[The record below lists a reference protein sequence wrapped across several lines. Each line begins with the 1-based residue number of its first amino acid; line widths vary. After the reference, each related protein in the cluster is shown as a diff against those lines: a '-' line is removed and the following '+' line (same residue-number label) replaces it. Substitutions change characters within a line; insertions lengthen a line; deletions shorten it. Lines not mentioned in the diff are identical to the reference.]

1 MLMTDGVTPGNEARG
16 YVLRRL
22 LRRVVRAMR
31 LLGVA
36 DPVLPELLPVSRD
49 LMADSFPD
57 VLTQWDRV
65 IGAATAEED
74 TFRRTLS
81 SGTAMLDAAVVET
94 KASGSKTLSGEKASS
109 FTTLTVP
116 NRPHSRNGGRA
127 RVRG

>member
-1 MLMTDGVTPGNEARG
+1 
-16 YVLRRL
+16 
-22 LRRVVRAMR
+22 
-31 LLGVA
+31 
-36 DPVLPELLPVSRD
+36 RD

-94 KASGSKTLSGEKASS
+94 KASGSKTLSGEKA
-109 FTTLTVP
+109 FQLHDTYGFPIDLTLEMAAEQGLEVD
-116 NRPHSRNGGRA
+116 
-127 RVRG
+127 

>member
-1 MLMTDGVTPGNEARG
+1 M
-16 YVLRRL
+16 LRRL

-31 LLGVA
+31 LLGVV
-36 DPVLPELLPVSRD
+36 DPVLPELLSVSRD

-94 KASGSKTLSGEKASS
+94 KASGSKTLSGEKAFQLHDTYGSQS
-109 FTTLTVP
+109 TSLSKW
-116 NRPHSRNGGRA
+116 RPSKG
-127 RVRG
+127 